1 MGVNINTNKT
11 LGVSAGSRI
20 IAPQTNSFI
29 NTYSIELDGIDAY
42 VDCGDNDNLSF
53 GDGSTDSAFSISA
66 WIKPDNNEKFRIVF
80 KYNATQ
86 SLREYYFQVAGGQKL
101 QVGLYDASNLGSK
114 SRNGVTTIPENVWSH
129 VAMTYNGN
137 GSSTG
142 IKIYLNGSLD
152 NGSTGGG
159 GTYTAMNN
167 TSEPLLIGE
176 YNGGTSADG
185 EIDEVAIFNT
195 ALSAVDITNIYNI
208 GVPTDLSEF
217 SSLVSWW
224 RFEEGSGTSVADSGS
239 GSNTGTLENSATFS
253 TDTP

>member
-1 MGVNINTNKT
+1 MPTNINFDKK
-11 LGVSAGSRI
+11 LGITGGTSI
-20 IAPQTNSFI
+20 ITPTDNFT

-42 VDCGDNDNLSF
+42 VDCGDNNNLSF

-66 WIKPDNNEKFRIVF
+66 WIKPDDSEKFRIVF

-86 SLREYYFQVAGGQKL
+86 SLREYYFQIAGGQQL
-101 QVGLYDASNLGSK
+101 QVGLYDASNLGSLA
-114 SRNGVTTIPENVWSH
+114 RNGVTTIPENVWSH

-137 GSSTG
+137 GSNTD
-142 IKIYLNGSLD
+142 IRIYLNGSPD
-152 NGSTGGG
+152 NGSTAGS

-176 YNGGTSADG
+176 FDGGTSADG

-195 ALSAVDITNIYNI
+195 GLSAVDITNIYNG

-239 GSNTGTLENSATFS
+239 GSNTGTLQNSATFS